1 MRQRGRTLGLAA
13 LAGLWML
20 SCASSGGKAPSSDGG
35 DKQLIAVVTERA
47 YYPPGSSAGGPMS
60 GSGSWYLSLEAQD
73 GEKTV
78 RYHFSVTREQYG
90 RFPEGSRVEILVGD
104 NELRQIRPAPD

>member
-1 MRQRGRTLGLAA
+1 MAA
-13 LAGLWML
+13 LAGFWMV
-20 SCASSGGKAPSSDGG
+20 SCASSGGKGASD
-35 DKQLIAVVTERA
+35 DTQVKHLRAVVTERA
-47 YYPPGSSAGGPMS
+47 YAPPGSSAGGPMS

-78 RYHFSVTREQYG
+78 HYHFSVTREEYG
-90 RFPEGSRVEILVGD
+90 RFPEGSRVEIVVGD